1 MLSFCDRSFI
11 HILSLSASIISY
23 RAAFLKVIFQILIFP
38 KKQTEKT
45 GCLTI
50 AAG

>member
-1 MLSFCDRSFI
+1 
-11 HILSLSASIISY
+11 
-23 RAAFLKVIFQILIFP
+23 LKVIFQILIFP

-50 AAG
+50 GSRLRL